1 MRAPRLLSAAV
12 LLVICAAPALA
23 ATDDPYEALKAM
35 DGRWIAT
42 TSHGRTQTVENHCAR
57 TGLFFA
63 CEQVVGGKP
72 AALVVFLP
80 KETGGHRLVFHTQ
93 TLTAAG
99 DRPGPWRELVV
110 ESGRWTYSSLDKSQR
125 GERRLRTV
133 DTYSG
138 PDFMHAET
146 QTSANGEAWTTLASE
161 DLNRA
166 P

>member
-1 MRAPRLLSAAV
+1 MSASRPLVAAALLAIWATPV
-12 LLVICAAPALA
+12 LA
-23 ATDDPYEALKAM
+23 AGDDPYEALKAM

-42 TSHGRTQTVENHCAR
+42 TAHGRTQSVDNHCAR

-99 DRPGPWRELVV
+99 DRPGPWRELTI
-110 ESGRWTYSSLDKSQR
+110 ESGRWTYSSLDKP
-125 GERRLRTV
+125 GHDERRLRTI
-133 DTYSG
+133 DTFSG
-138 PDFMHAET
+138 PDSMHVET
-146 QTSANGEAWTTLASE
+146 QTSANGETWTTLASE
-161 DLNRA
+161 DLSRA